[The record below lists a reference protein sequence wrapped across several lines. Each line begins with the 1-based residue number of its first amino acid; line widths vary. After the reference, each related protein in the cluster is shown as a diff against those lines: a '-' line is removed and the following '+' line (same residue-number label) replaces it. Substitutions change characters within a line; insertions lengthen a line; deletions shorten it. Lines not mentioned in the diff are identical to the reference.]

1 MRYLLIGLL
10 SVFLLASCAQQE
22 NKLNRV
28 REAGELVVV
37 TVNSPTTYY
46 EGTSGF
52 EGLEYDMAKAF
63 ADYLDVDLKI
73 LVVKQ
78 FADVIP
84 AIIDGKADMA
94 AAGITIT
101 DERKQQLLFSQPYQ
115 NIHQQLVYG
124 QVGQRPRDYADL
136 VGHDISVVAGT
147 SYVTR
152 LQQLKQQYPRL
163 EWTESRTQDVG
174 ELLEMVWEGLLEYTV
189 ADSHIVTLHQQHYPE
204 LRVAFDMEKTESLA
218 WAFEKSDDKSL
229 QRAANEFMSK
239 YKHSGALKTLLER
252 YYGAIN
258 SNPVNMTI
266 YRLRIRNRL
275 PQYQTLFEE
284 AAARNNLDW
293 RLLAAIGYQESFW
306 NPRAASPT
314 GVRGIMMLTGSTAQ
328 HLGVRNR
335 LDPEQSID
343 GGARYIREMYDRL
356 PEEIQEPDRMW
367 MALAAYNM
375 GLHHLL
381 DARIITELQGADKNK
396 WVDVQE
402 RLPLLAQAHW
412 YKRVE
417 YGFARGWEPVRYI
430 NRIRSYYDVL
440 RKIDDEEQLKGRHKA
455 FGLYAPAI

>member
-1 MRYLLIGLL
+1 MIGLVAVYLLT
-10 SVFLLASCAQQE
+10 ACAQPQ
-22 NKLNRV
+22 NKLNSV

-52 EGLEYDMAKAF
+52 EGLEHDMAKAF
-63 ADYLDVDLKI
+63 AQFLDVDLRI
-73 LVVKQ
+73 VVVKQ

-84 AIIDGKADMA
+84 AVLDGKADMA

-101 DERKQQLLFSQPYQ
+101 DERKQLLLFSEPYQ
-115 NIHQQLVYG
+115 HIHQQLVYR
-124 QVGQRPRDYADL
+124 QAGQRPRDYSDL
-136 VGHDISVVAGT
+136 VGRDISVVAGT

-163 EWTESRTQDVG
+163 EWSEARNQDVG
-174 ELLEMVWEGLLEYTV
+174 ELLEMVWEGLLEFTV

-204 LRVAFDMEKTESLA
+204 LRVAFNMDKAESLA
-218 WAFEKSDDKSL
+218 WAFKKTEDNSL
-229 QRAANEFMSK
+229 QLAANEFMAK
-239 YKHSGALKTLLER
+239 YKRSGELKTLIER
-252 YYGAIN
+252 YYGAIS

-275 PQYQTLFEE
+275 PRYQTLFEE
-284 AAARNNLDW
+284 AAARNGLDW

-306 NPRAASPT
+306 NPKAASPT
-314 GVRGIMMLTGSTAQ
+314 GVRGMMMLTSATAQ

-335 LDPEQSID
+335 LDAAQSID

-356 PEEIQEPDRMW
+356 PDEILEPDRMW
-367 MALAAYNM
+367 MALAAYNI
-375 GLHHLL
+375 GFHHLL
-381 DARIITELQGADKNK
+381 DARIITESQGADKNK

-412 YKRVE
+412 YKKLE
-417 YGFARGWEPVRYI
+417 YGYARGWEPVQYI
-430 NRIRSYYDVL
+430 DRIRSYYDVL
-440 RKIDDEEQLKGRHKA
+440 KKIDDEEQLKGRHKA
-455 FGLYAPAI
+455 IGLHAPAI